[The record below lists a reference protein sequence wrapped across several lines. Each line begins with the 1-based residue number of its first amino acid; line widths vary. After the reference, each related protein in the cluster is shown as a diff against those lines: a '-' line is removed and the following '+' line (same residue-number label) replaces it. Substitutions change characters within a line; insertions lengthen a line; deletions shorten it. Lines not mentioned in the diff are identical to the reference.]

1 LNDGDEDNDPIIIS
15 VRSQDDYNKGHIS
28 GAVWASPTELFA
40 PDMLSKLDPDREI
53 VVACYTGQTAS
64 QVTAG
69 LNNLGYNA
77 KALLHGMSSW
87 TTDPDVFVKRFN
99 PEKHA
104 HDYMTESG
112 S

>member
-1 LNDGDEDNDPIIIS
+1 
-15 VRSQDDYNKGHIS
+15 
-28 GAVWASPTELFA
+28 
-40 PDMLSKLDPDREI
+40 
-53 VVACYTGQTAS
+53 
-64 QVTAG
+64 
-69 LNNLGYNA
+69 
-77 KALLHGMSSW
+77 LLHGMSSW